1 MAQRFD
7 PITQGFQLSGL
18 DSLFQQSP
26 ANLASSLLNSGMS
39 PQEVSLQTGLSPD
52 ELMLLQRDQMTN
64 VPEQPPMATMGMD
77 QSGGIASTLG
87 RGLMSSDPTGE
98 LGIVTSHMV
107 DQMDMLGLTK
117 DEDTADDLDTI
128 VAAQI
133 NSAAEKVQTAEASGD
148 PQQLAEAQKNA
159 NDITSLN
166 TSIVSFLG
174 NSPEERKEKMQIY
187 KNAAASMLGGDDLE
201 KYIRRPDE
209 ALPYMVAGM
218 SLMQS
223 GAEGEDW
230 TTALTNAFSK
240 YAVTKKQ
247 EDRQFDDKYLQ
258 FKLNERIRKDEF
270 ATNLALE
277 DLKISAAQITEKGTP
292 YIVNGGMRILNT
304 MEATKLSRT
313 EGVDIRPYDK
323 DLDGKVSDY
332 TITDPNGNSITTLL
346 TNSEAS
352 GYQDMGFQIVSGN
365 QNKDTKQYQIVYPEG
380 FTGAPGSRL
389 EGNPNFANLTDS
401 QVENLRKKFPDVD
414 FSDKDID
421 LIPILRNIDGK
432 LMPMLVPETQ
442 VNYKTDQK
450 QYAGGF
456 TFSVDS
462 EGNTTFISG
471 PGGSERTLNKD
482 RRNRTKEFREQ
493 ATDIAEVYTLLDDI
507 MKVVDQGAQ
516 LPGGARTFTNIM
528 QRGLDEIGAIGRGF
542 DNIVTATNDVLNFT
556 DTTFK
561 GADGSSITA
570 QQLFTDFTNTEE
582 YSGLLGTNVNNREY
596 QALTFNLA
604 VALAK
609 AMGLGEARALSDR
622 DLVHAMKS
630 AGFDSSNRESLVA
643 RHNQLRKQLLRSL
656 YQTKFGLESDVY
668 LTGDDKF
675 VEGLNAILQN
685 PIDPF
690 NPDVSFASLYK
701 DIESETDDTSQT
713 TTQQSQTSTG
723 QPNYSTRY
731 TPFFSSL
738 GREDNFSAIL
748 ERISKKANEVSNE
761 SSSVRQMFVKD
772 ITNYILTLPQDQKFL
787 IADEIQKIME
797 GTE

>member
-1 MAQRFD
+1 MAQSFD
-7 PITQGFQLSGL
+7 PITQRFQLSGI

-64 VPEQPPMATMGMD
+64 VPVQPPMATMPLS
-77 QSGGIASTLG
+77 QTGGITSTLNRDIMG
-87 RGLMSSDPTGE
+87 GDPTGE
-98 LGIVTSHMV
+98 LAMMSSQMV

-117 DEDTADDLDTI
+117 DEDTADELDTI
-128 VAAQI
+128 VATQI
-133 NSAAEKVQTAEASGD
+133 NSAAEKVQSAEASGD
-148 PQQLAEAQKNA
+148 PTQLAQAQKEA
-159 NDITSLN
+159 NDITQLN
-166 TSIVSFLG
+166 ASIISYLG
-174 NSPEERKEKMQIY
+174 NTPEERKAKMQIY
-187 KNAAASMLGGDDLE
+187 RDAAATMLGGEDLE
-201 KYIRRPDE
+201 KYIRKPDE

-218 SLMQS
+218 ALRQS
-223 GAEGEDW
+223 GEQGDDW
-230 TTALTNAFSK
+230 ITALTNAFSK

-247 EDRQFDDKYLQ
+247 EDREFQDKYLQ
-258 FKLNERIRKDEF
+258 FKLNERMRKDEF

-292 YIVNGGMRILNT
+292 YIVNGGMRILNSL
-304 MEATKLSRT
+304 EARNLSMQD
-313 EGVDIRPYDK
+313 GVEIRPYDK

-332 TITDPNGNSITTLL
+332 TITDSNGNSFTTLL
-346 TNSEAS
+346 TNSEAN

-380 FTGAPGSRL
+380 FTGTPGSRL
-389 EGNPNFANLTDS
+389 EGNPNFINATDS
-401 QVENLRKKFPDVD
+401 QIENLRKEFPDVD

-421 LIPILRNIDGK
+421 LIPILRNVNGK
-432 LMPMLVPETQ
+432 LVPMLVPETQ

-456 TFSVDS
+456 MLSVDS
-462 EGNTTFISG
+462 DGTTTFSTGSG
-471 PGGSERTLNKD
+471 SNERSLNRD
-482 RRNRTKEFREQ
+482 RRTRTKEFRDQ

-528 QRGLDEIGAIGRGF
+528 QRGLDEIGAIGSGF
-542 DNIVTATNDVLNFT
+542 ENIVTATNDVLNFT

-561 GADGSSITA
+561 GADGTSITA

-582 YSGLLGTNVNNREY
+582 YAGLLGTNVNNREY

-643 RHNQLRKQLLRSL
+643 RHNQLRKQLLRTL
-656 YQTKFGLESDVY
+656 YQTKANLESDIY
-668 LTGDDKF
+668 LAGDDKF
-675 VEGLNAILQN
+675 VEGLNAILRN

-690 NPDVSFASLYK
+690 NPDVSFASIY
-701 DIESETDDTSQT
+701 ESILNEPEDTPEITTTTPTT
-713 TTQQSQTSTG
+713 TTQNQYSPQYSQFFNSL
-723 QPNYSTRY
+723 
-731 TPFFSSL
+731 TP
-738 GREDNFSAIL
+738 EDNLANTF
-748 ERISKKANEVSNE
+748 ERLRRKIASVENE
-761 SSSVRQMFVKD
+761 SEAVQDIYRKD
-772 ITNYILTLPQDQKFL
+772 LALFLRNLPDDIRNEL
-787 IADEIQKIME
+787 LSALDIE
-797 GTE
+797 

>member
-7 PITQGFQLSGL
+7 PITQNFQLSGL
-18 DSLFQQSP
+18 DSLFQQNP
-26 ANLASSLLNSGMS
+26 ANLASNLLKSGMS
-39 PQEVSLQTGLSPD
+39 PQQVSLQTGLSPD

-64 VPEQPPMATMGMD
+64 VPVQPPMATMSMD
-77 QSGGIASTLG
+77 QSGGIASTLD
-87 RGLMSSDPTGE
+87 RGLMSGDPTGE
-98 LGIVTSHMV
+98 LAMMSSQMV

-117 DEDTADDLDTI
+117 DEDTADELDTI
-128 VAAQI
+128 VATQI
-133 NSAAEKVQTAEASGD
+133 NSAAEKVQSAEASGD
-148 PQQLAEAQKNA
+148 PTQLAQAQKEA
-159 NDITSLN
+159 NDLTQLN
-166 TSIVSFLG
+166 ASIISYLG
-174 NSPEERKEKMQIY
+174 NTPEERKAKMQIY
-187 KNAAASMLGGDDLE
+187 KDAAATMLGGDDLE
-201 KYIRRPDE
+201 KYIRKPDE

-218 SLMQS
+218 ALRQS
-223 GAEGEDW
+223 GEQGDDW
-230 TTALTNAFSK
+230 ITALTNAFSK

-247 EDRQFDDKYLQ
+247 EDRLFDDKYLQ
-258 FKLNERIRKDEF
+258 FKMQRQARIDDF

-277 DLKISAAQITEKGTP
+277 DLKVSVAQITEKGTP

-304 MEATKLSRT
+304 MEATKLSKT

-332 TITDPNGNSITTLL
+332 TITDSDGNSFTTLL

-389 EGNPNFANLTDS
+389 EGKPAFANLTDS
-401 QVENLRKKFPDVD
+401 QVENLRKEYPDVD
-414 FSDKDID
+414 FSDKKID
-421 LIPILRNIDGK
+421 LVPILRNIDGK

-462 EGNTTFISG
+462 DGSTTFSTGSG
-471 PGGSERTLNKD
+471 SGERALNKD

-507 MKVVDQGAQ
+507 VKVVDQGAQ
-516 LPGGARTFTNIM
+516 LPAGARGFTNFL
-528 QRGLDEIGAIGRGF
+528 QRSLDEIGAIGSGF

-643 RHNQLRKQLLRSL
+643 RHNQLRKQLLRTL
-656 YQTKFGLESDVY
+656 YQTKFNLEADVY

-701 DIESETDDTSQT
+701 NIESKTDDTPQT
-713 TTQQSQTSTG
+713 TTTTPTTTTQGVFSQKYKT
-723 QPNYSTRY
+723 Y
-731 TPFFSSL
+731 FDSL
-738 GREDNFSAIL
+738 NPENNMANTF
-748 ERISKKANEVSNE
+748 ERLSKKMASIENE
-761 SSSVRQMFVKD
+761 SEADQQIFLKD
-772 ITNYILTLPQDQKFL
+772 LGLFMKNLPDDIRIELLSALGLTPS
-787 IADEIQKIME
+787 
-797 GTE
+797 TE